1 MRPEIKSAA
10 AKALEALISG
20 VEGDAL
26 GAAAHVADA
35 LLELVP
41 AAVARTVVD
50 QAAIR
55 RANRIADIHEADRF
69 AGEALDE

>member
-10 AKALEALISG
+10 GKALEALLAG
-20 VEGDAL
+20 ADGDAL
-26 GAAAHVADA
+26 GAAAHIADA

-41 AAVARTVVD
+41 SDVARTVVD

-55 RANRIADIHEADRF
+55 RANRIADLHSADRF
-69 AGEALDE
+69 GTDPDP

>member
-10 AKALEALISG
+10 GKALEALLAG
-20 VEGDAL
+20 ADGDAL

-41 AAVARTVVD
+41 AAVARQVVD

-55 RANRIADIHEADRF
+55 RANRIADIHQADRF
-69 AGEALDE
+69 GKDPEP